1 MCEIQLLD
9 DTAPRFA
16 DLDPRQF
23 CGSAF
28 GMVAARR
35 GHVRPAGEWNVAEIT
50 ARGSTIEVELNGAVI
65 LDTDL
70 GPVHDFVADMPHPG
84 KDRRSGF
91 FGLTAEGSPVEYRNV
106 RIRELKR

>member
-35 GHVRPAGEWNVAEIT
+35 GHVRPAGEWNLAEVT
-50 ARGSTIEVELNGAVI
+50 VRGSTIKVELNETVI

-70 GPVHDFVADMPHPG
+70 SLVHDFMAGTPHPG
-84 KDRRSGF
+84 KDRGSGY
-91 FGLTAEGSPVEYRNV
+91 FGLTAEGSPVEYR
-106 RIRELKR
+106 RIEIRELKP